1 MLYPLSQER
10 TLLKRVILDQMG
22 VELVMTTMSGLVFY
36 SWQSDLPGATNK
48 NFILRALENA
58 AKALR
63 NDDSLTVEPVID
75 RDTLGVPGSPN
86 ISETIFGK
94 IDQAQ
99 VFVCDISIINL
110 GTIKQNPNARLTS
123 NPNVL
128 LELGYALKT
137 LGDKKIILVLNDAY
151 GVPELL
157 PFDLRMRRVT
167 RYHMPEEDQD
177 RASERKHLEEM
188 LKDALYASLSTV
200 NIPMPG
206 ETIQPVSKA
215 EQARIAIEAD
225 RPYQDSLVRQY
236 MAELARHI
244 DSMTPIFTGNESDEQ
259 LIRATGESTSV
270 VSEFARL
277 AEMITQ
283 RKATEA
289 GRAMYKGFGG
299 ILDLYTFP
307 PPPRSLRYNL
317 YDHDFA
323 KFLGHELFVTFF
335 ALLIREER
343 WELISELFEEDLQA
357 RKGHCEPAASVPF
370 SKISQSVV
378 SLEVVRR
385 QRLRSNHPSLHAD
398 LLNERHT
405 QGDLANSVPME
416 HFAEADF
423 FLYLRAQVQEAE
435 VPQNPALWM
444 PWSWPYLRQPPR
456 YLREAERI
464 RFAQKLLHPL
474 GIEDISTL
482 RERLQE
488 RTVPLTR
495 ILTNGYWPYALAG
508 FNYGTIG
515 SR

>member
-1 MLYPLSQER
+1 MP
-10 TLLKRVILDQMG
+10 K
-22 VELVMTTMSGLVFY
+22 
-36 SWQSDLPGATNK
+36 
-48 NFILRALENA
+48 EN
-58 AKALR
+58 
-63 NDDSLTVEPVID
+63 
-75 RDTLGVPGSPN
+75 
-86 ISETIFGK
+86 
-94 IDQAQ
+94 
-99 VFVCDISIINL
+99 
-110 GTIKQNPNARLTS
+110 
-123 NPNVL
+123 
-128 LELGYALKT
+128 
-137 LGDKKIILVLNDAY
+137 
-151 GVPELL
+151 
-157 PFDLRMRRVT
+157 
-167 RYHMPEEDQD
+167 QD
-177 RASERKHLEEM
+177 RASERKRLEEM
-188 LKDALYASLSTV
+188 LKDALYASLSTA

-225 RPYQDSLVRQY
+225 RPYQDSLMRQY
-236 MAELARHI
+236 MAELARDI
-244 DSMTPIFTGNESDEQ
+244 DSRTPTFTGNEPDEQ
-259 LIRATGESTSV
+259 LLRAAEESMTV
-270 VSEFARL
+270 VGEFARL
-277 AEMITQ
+277 AETIAQ

-335 ALLIREER
+335 AMLIREER
-343 WELISELFEEDLQA
+343 WELIADLLEEDLHA
-357 RKGHCEPAASVPF
+357 RRAHCEPATSVPF
-370 SKISQSVV
+370 SQISQSVV
-378 SLEVVRR
+378 LLEEVRR

-435 VPQNPALWM
+435 APQKPALWM

-464 RFAQKLLHPL
+464 RSAQKLLRSL
-474 GIEDISTL
+474 GVEDIPTL
-482 RERLQE
+482 RDRLQK
-488 RTVPLTR
+488 RTVALTK
-495 ILTNGYWPYALAG
+495 ILTNGYWTYALAG
-508 FNYGTIG
+508 FDYSTIG